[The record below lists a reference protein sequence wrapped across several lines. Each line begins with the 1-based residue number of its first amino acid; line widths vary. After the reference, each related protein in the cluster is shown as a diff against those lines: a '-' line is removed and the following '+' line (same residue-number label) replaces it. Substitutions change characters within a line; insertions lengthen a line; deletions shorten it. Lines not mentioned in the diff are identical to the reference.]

1 VAHRVAPDP
10 VTAAASAGLHYV
22 TDDRPGITR
31 EMGALGFRY
40 YRPDG
45 RPLKSPRDLKR
56 IRMLAVPPAWTRVWI
71 CPDPRGHLQATG
83 RDARGR
89 KQYRYH
95 PEWRTHRDG
104 DKFDRLEAFAAVL
117 PVVRAR
123 TAADLAK
130 SGLPREKVLATV
142 VQLLERS
149 LIRVGNDEYAKSNK
163 SFGLTTLRD
172 QHVAV
177 KGSTLRFEFRGKSGK
192 RHSVGINDRRLA
204 RIVKQCRDLP
214 GQELFQYVDE
224 DGRTQD
230 VNSADVNTYLR
241 DITGFVNS
249 ATRIRWRRRRG
260 TSSVRLKRLPECLA
274 IRLRSAASRTSI
286 QRFSSATWV
295 DRWRRSCRERCRLR
309 VDGWLQ
315 SCGRMKRRRSAFFT
329 ACVQLRIAQGRP
341 NSPPACDSRFKL
353 NERRVVVVFVDDR
366 LESVRSRARLDGQ
379 RVVQHDVDEFVVLE
393 LEGVSARLAVGN
405 KRHPRASGDQVTDT
419 MSNTVVV
426 HHVNRE

>member
-1 VAHRVAPDP
+1 MAHRVAPEP

-22 TDDRPGITR
+22 TDDRPGIRR

-45 RPLKSPRDLKR
+45 RPLKSPADLKR
-56 IRMLAVPPAWTRVWI
+56 IRTLAIPPAWKHVWI
-71 CPDPRGHLQATG
+71 CPDSRGHLQATG

-95 PEWRTHRDG
+95 PEWRSRRDG
-104 DKFDRLEAFAAVL
+104 DKFDRLQAFAAVL
-117 PVVRAR
+117 PVIRAR

-130 SGLPREKVLATV
+130 SGLPREKVLAAI

-172 QHVAV
+172 QHVEV

-214 GQELFQYVDE
+214 GQELFQYIDE
-224 DGRTQD
+224 DGHRQD

-241 DITGFVNS
+241 EIT
-249 ATRIRWRRRRG
+249 ATDFTAKDFRTWFATVLAATALREFRHVDSDAASKRNVLRAIEAVAGVLGNTPAVCRKSYIHPAILECYMDRSMEAKLSRAL
-260 TSSVRLKRLPECLA
+260 SPSLKRVASKLRPDEAAAFRILHCL
-274 IRLRSAASRTSI
+274 RPAAPRT
-286 QRFSSATWV
+286 
-295 DRWRRSCRERCRLR
+295 
-309 VDGWLQ
+309 
-315 SCGRMKRRRSAFFT
+315 
-329 ACVQLRIAQGRP
+329 
-341 NSPPACDSRFKL
+341 
-353 NERRVVVVFVDDR
+353 
-366 LESVRSRARLDGQ
+366 RA
-379 RVVQHDVDEFVVLE
+379 
-393 LEGVSARLAVGN
+393 A
-405 KRHPRASGDQVTDT
+405 
-419 MSNTVVV
+419 
-426 HHVNRE
+426 